1 MKFQKSNKEALH
13 ERLNFLNRL
22 KDSKDFTVTAAVN
35 PVMADAYVA
44 SQKAAEKLEDIY
56 KDFDKE
62 VEDINKDKI
71 ASGEVKL
78 ADKLDLKEDY
88 FNDFIAVRP
97 YSVKFLELVD
107 EGMLDAHELLIDLVQ
122 WLSEE
127 EVKDFCIKYA
137 IFDENELDECK
148 LTESKQ
154 LKEGHP
160 EAPVYDNF
168 FDEVWLQLSSNG
180 HFTDKQIHNK
190 GPYSEEA
197 ESDDQQLAYYRD
209 TPDGF
214 SGIAV
219 YGKNEEDLEYAKKIA
234 DKYSEWVTTKP
245 VPTRN
250 VGNVGKGNTVGIV
263 IMVPDDVEA
272 PNLDDERIRK
282 AKADTIARRRANREA
297 KKAAQQQK

>member
-78 ADKLDLKEDY
+78 VDKLDLKEDY
-88 FNDFIAVRP
+88 FNDFIAARP

-107 EGMLDAHELLIDLVQ
+107 EGILDAKELLTDLVQ
-122 WLSEE
+122 WLSED
-127 EVKDFCIKYA
+127 EVKDFCVKYA
-137 IFDENELDECK
+137 IFDEDELDECK

-154 LKEGHP
+154 LKEDRP
-160 EAPVYDNF
+160 QEPLYDDLY
-168 FDEVWLQLSSNG
+168 DEIWLQLSSTDPM
-180 HFTDKQIHNK
+180 TDKQIYNK
-190 GPYSEEA
+190 GIYSA
-197 ESDDQQLAYYRD
+197 EHDSDKQQLAYYND
-209 TPDGF
+209 VPEGYQ
-214 SGIAV
+214 GLAV
-219 YGKNEEDLEYAKKIA
+219 YAKDEKGLDYAKKIA
-234 DKYSEWVTTKP
+234 DKYSEWITTKP
-245 VPTRN
+245 VPSRN
-250 VGNVGKGNTVGIV
+250 LGNVGVGNTVGIV
-263 IMVPDDVEA
+263 FMIPEYAEA
-272 PNLDDERIRK
+272 LNLDDERIRK
-282 AKADTIARRRANREA
+282 MKADTIARRRANREA
-297 KKAAQQQK
+297 KRAAKENK